1 MTSTTTPAGGAH
13 GRATT
18 RLLEAVG
25 PPGVAVCLP
34 ASEWAAVGP
43 PASTS
48 DIWSLPTMA
57 HRGVYRIIHLLLRVF
72 YFSRSL
78 NVDTLPYIN
87 ISTSKPPMDE
97 VIVACPLA
105 RTNSNT
111 YGRAIYIGSIANLG
125 GDATHISSSSSSKLM
140 V

>member
-1 MTSTTTPAGGAH
+1 MTSTTAPAGGAH

-25 PPGVAVCLP
+25 PPGVAVC
-34 ASEWAAVGP
+34 P

-48 DIWSLPTMA
+48 DMWSLATMA